1 LLPGVDLLVNP
12 SLSEEM
18 PNIVL
23 EAMAVR
29 VPVIATRVGG
39 LEEMSG
45 LDGALRLV
53 PPGKPAILAREIGHL
68 LSKLGAGE

>member
-1 LLPGVDLLVNP
+1 LPGVDLLVNP

-39 LEEMSG
+39 LEEMSVVWM
-45 LDGALRLV
+45 V
-53 PPGKPAILAREIGHL
+53 PCVWFLPRKPAI
-68 LSKLGAGE
+68 